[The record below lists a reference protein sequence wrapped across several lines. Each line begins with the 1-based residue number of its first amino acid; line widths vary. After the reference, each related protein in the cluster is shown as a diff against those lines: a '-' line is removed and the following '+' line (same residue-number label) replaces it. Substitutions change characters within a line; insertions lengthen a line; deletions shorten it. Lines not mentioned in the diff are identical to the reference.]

1 MVLSLEYK
9 GRQTLPRGE
18 AQHRWA
24 GGAAMLSQSGFE
36 AESLNSQ
43 STSLTRGMATSL
55 LQQLHLQNKKQLWN
69 LHSLLYYTDDFKQWV
84 NSIVEGTKYQLW
96 RDSPYRRLPRHLD

>member
-55 LQQLHLQNKKQLWN
+55 LQQLMSPFVRFQSQTLS
-69 LHSLLYYTDDFKQWV
+69 LHHKEVACHWR
-84 NSIVEGTKYQLW
+84 NST
-96 RDSPYRRLPRHLD
+96 